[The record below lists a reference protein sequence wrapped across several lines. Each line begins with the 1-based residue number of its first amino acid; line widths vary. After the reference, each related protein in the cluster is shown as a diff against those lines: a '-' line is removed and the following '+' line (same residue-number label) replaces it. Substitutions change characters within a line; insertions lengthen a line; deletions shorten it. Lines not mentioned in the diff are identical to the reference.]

1 VGAACKLAPAPSS
14 ALETETRMPKVDVVI
29 AGGGA
34 VGSATAYFLN
44 EPPGFT
50 GTVAVVEPDP
60 SYQFAASTRSAASI
74 RRQFSTPLNIEMSAF
89 GMQFLR
95 ACGRGLAH
103 VNLKESTYLTLA
115 TPTGAEALRHN
126 VEVQR
131 RCGTEVRLLD
141 AAGLARYYP
150 WINPADLA
158 MGADTPHGE
167 GWFDGYGLLQGLR
180 RAALNRG
187 ARYIRDRVE
196 RVLLDGAQT
205 VTGVELAGGD
215 TLQCRWLVNA
225 AGTHSRALAAS
236 AGIDLPVFARK
247 RTVFVFSCA
256 QPPAHCPL
264 IVDPSRLWC
273 RPEGNRFICG
283 VVPPDDPDVAAEDF
297 EVNYQQFEELAWP
310 ALAHRVPAF
319 EAVRLDSAW
328 AGHYDYNVFDQNAF
342 LGPCESVPNLL
353 LASGFSGHGLQH
365 APAIGRALAEF
376 IRFAEYRTI
385 DVTPFSYSRYL
396 RNQPLRERSVI

>member
-1 VGAACKLAPAPSS
+1 
-14 ALETETRMPKVDVVI
+14 MPKVDVVI

-34 VGSATAYFLN
+34 VGSATAYFLT
-44 EPPGFT
+44 EQTGFA

-60 SYQFAASTRSAASI
+60 TYHLAASTRSAASI
-74 RRQFSTPLNIEMSAF
+74 RRQFSTPINIEMSAF

-95 ACGRGLAH
+95 ACGRGLAD

-115 TPTGAEALRHN
+115 TPTGAAALRRN

-131 RCGTEVRLLD
+131 RCGVEVRVLD
-141 AAGLARYYP
+141 AAGLADCYP
-150 WINPADLA
+150 WINPCDLA
-158 MGADTPHGE
+158 MGVDTPHGE
-167 GWFDGYGLLQGLR
+167 GWFDGHGLLQGLR
-180 RAALNRG
+180 RAAVNHG

-196 RVLLDGAQT
+196 RVLMDGAQT
-205 VTGVELAGGD
+205 VIGVRLGCGD

-225 AGTHSRALAAS
+225 AGTQSRALAAS

-247 RTVFVFSCA
+247 RNVFVFSCA
-256 QPPAHCPL
+256 QAIANCPL
-264 IVDPSRLWC
+264 IVDPSSLWC

-283 VVPPDDPDVAAEDF
+283 VVPPDDPDVAADDF
-297 EVNYQQFEELAWP
+297 EVNYQEFDELVWP

-328 AGHYDYNVFDQNAF
+328 VGHYDYNVFDQNAF
-342 LGPCESVPNLL
+342 LGPCESVPNLI

-365 APAIGRALAEF
+365 APAVGRALAEF
-376 IRFAEYRTI
+376 IHFAEYRTI
-385 DVTPFSYSRYL
+385 DATPLSYTRYL
-396 RNQPLRERSVI
+396 RNRPLAEHSVI

>member
-1 VGAACKLAPAPSS
+1 
-14 ALETETRMPKVDVVI
+14 MPKIDVVI

-34 VGSATAYFLN
+34 VGSATAYFLT
-44 EPPGFT
+44 ERTGYT

-60 SYQFAASTRSAASI
+60 TYHLAASTRSAASI
-74 RRQFSTPLNIEMSAF
+74 RRQFSTPINIEMSAF
-89 GMQFLR
+89 GMDFLR
-95 ACGRGLAH
+95 ACEGGLAH

-115 TPTGAEALRHN
+115 TPTGAAALRRN

-131 RCGTEVRLLD
+131 RCGVEVRLLD
-141 AAGLARYYP
+141 AAGLADYYP
-150 WINPADLA
+150 WINPCDLA

-167 GWFDGYGLLQGLR
+167 GWFDGHGLLQGLR
-180 RAALNRG
+180 RAALNHG

-196 RVLLDGAQT
+196 RVLMAGAQT
-205 VTGVELAGGD
+205 VAGVRLGCGD

-225 AGTHSRALAAS
+225 AGTQSRALAAS

-247 RTVFVFSCA
+247 RNVFVFSCA
-256 QPPAHCPL
+256 QAIANCPL
-264 IVDPSRLWC
+264 IVDPSSLWC

-283 VVPPDDPDVAAEDF
+283 VVPPADPNIAVDDF
-297 EVNYQQFEELAWP
+297 EVNYQEFDELVWP

-319 EAVRLDSAW
+319 EAVRVDSAW

-342 LGPCESVPNLL
+342 VGPCESVPNLI

-365 APAIGRALAEF
+365 APAVGRALAEF

-385 DVTPFSYSRYL
+385 DATPLSYTRYL
-396 RNQPLRERSVI
+396 RNEPLREHSVI

>member
-1 VGAACKLAPAPSS
+1 
-14 ALETETRMPKVDVVI
+14 MPRVDVVI

-34 VGSATAYFLN
+34 VGSATAYFLAK
-44 EPPGFT
+44 PPGFT
-50 GTVAVVEPDP
+50 ATVAVVEPDP
-60 SYQFAASTRSAASI
+60 TYHLAASTRSAASI
-74 RRQFSTPLNIEMSAF
+74 RRQFTTPLNIEMSSF
-89 GMQFLR
+89 GMEFLR
-95 ACGRGLAH
+95 ACGSGLAD

-115 TPTGAEALRHN
+115 TPAGAATLRHN

-131 RCGTEVRLLD
+131 RCGVEVRLLD
-141 AAGLARYYP
+141 AAGLAECYP
-150 WINPADLA
+150 WINRSDLA

-167 GWFDGYGLLQGLR
+167 GWFDGHGLLQGLR
-180 RAALNRG
+180 RAALNHG

-196 RVLLDGAQT
+196 CLVMDGGQT
-205 VTGVELAGGD
+205 VAGVRLAGGD

-236 AGIDLPVFARK
+236 AGIDLPVYARN
-247 RTVFVFSCA
+247 RNVFVFSCPQA
-256 QPPAHCPL
+256 PANCPL
-264 IVDPSRLWC
+264 IVDPSSLWC

-283 VVPPDDPDVAAEDF
+283 VVPPDDPDVAVDDF
-297 EVNYQQFEELAWP
+297 EVNYQEFDDLVWP

-328 AGHYDYNVFDQNAF
+328 AGQYDYNVFDQNAF
-342 LGPCESVPNLL
+342 LGPCESVPNLI

-376 IRFAEYRTI
+376 IHFAEYRTI

-396 RNQPLRERSVI
+396 RNQPLREHSVI